1 MEKTKVISRYLNIN
15 TKFRPFIKNKQQP
28 SNDFFITLPNTVKNV
43 VAMKLI
49 DINIPDLEYTFSV
62 NQNNNSFHIFNRN
75 NNNTTLITVPDRSY
89 DDKEELITQVN
100 ELIKAKLPLLGHD
113 GHDGHD
119 TWVNT
124 CTDEINDCTWNDNIL
139 NMISLK
145 YDDELKKFYFQTDGT
160 FELNFDTNNNYI
172 FNTFGWIL
180 GFQKSIYGVEDL
192 DKDDRYYAENPVN
205 MPNTTPYYLLYI
217 NDFTNNVYDT
227 FTEGCFPSNN
237 TVSSILTK
245 VNTRFSEENNT
256 LFISGTEEECFR
268 QYSSPVNLDKLHI
281 KLLDENQNLVH
292 LNNCNWNFLLKL
304 EVVE

>member
-1 MEKTKVISRYLNIN
+1 MENTKVISRYLNIN
-15 TKFRPFIKNKQQP
+15 TKFRPFIKNGQQP

-43 VAMKLI
+43 VAMKLM

-62 NQNNNSFHIFNRN
+62 NQNNNSFHIVNTDD
-75 NNNTTLITVPDRSY
+75 NNTTLITVPNRSY
-89 DDKEELITQVN
+89 DSPNDLTDEVNALITDYDITL
-100 ELIKAKLPLLGHD
+100 E
-113 GHDGHD
+113 
-119 TWVNT
+119 
-124 CTDEINDCTWNDNIL
+124 
-139 NMISLK
+139 
-145 YDDELKKFYFQTDGT
+145 YDDELKKFYFETNSN

-180 GFQKSIYGVEDL
+180 GFQKSIYGLNDL
-192 DKDDRYYAENPVN
+192 DENNRYYAENPVI
-205 MPNTTPYYLLYI
+205 MPNTSPYYLLYI

-237 TVSSILTK
+237 TISNILTK

-256 LFISGTEEECFR
+256 LFISGTENECYR

-281 KLLDENQNLVH
+281 KILDENHNLVH

-304 EVVE
+304 EVIA